1 MGLTVTGPH
10 RETAEPAGAPSAA
23 QSPIGQSVA
32 SLRGSADGRN
42 RGVGPG
48 RSSSR
53 PCLMG
58 VSIGGGRVRLP
69 PGRVTSCGVGSQVT
83 TRPVLERDL
92 DALSGLFGA
101 QWSTRHCWCMA
112 FCSTGRQFSFG
123 WFGGGNARRF
133 AAMAAR
139 SPNPM
144 GILAFREVSAG
155 EEVVGWC
162 ACGPR
167 SRYAGAATT
176 RTAMIRDFAQQEHA
190 TVWFVPC
197 FFVRPGFR
205 GQGVTGALLG
215 AAVELA
221 RGQGAM
227 AIEGWPIA
235 GMVGS
240 GSAPVGRERTFE
252 DAGFTR
258 VATPAAGRVVMRLAL
273 GSAT

>member
-1 MGLTVTGPH
+1 M
-10 RETAEPAGAPSAA
+10 
-23 QSPIGQSVA
+23 
-32 SLRGSADGRN
+32 
-42 RGVGPG
+42 
-48 RSSSR
+48 
-53 PCLMG
+53 
-58 VSIGGGRVRLP
+58 
-69 PGRVTSCGVGSQVT
+69 GSQVT

-197 FFVRPGFR
+197 FFVRAGFR

-235 GMVGS
+235 GISVRGRRPWGARELSRMRVS
-240 GSAPVGRERTFE
+240 PVSPPRPREE
-252 DAGFTR
+252 SSC
-258 VATPAAGRVVMRLAL
+258 V
-273 GSAT
+273 